1 MRCGLRETGRPG
13 EAELEEGTTKCAT
26 APPPPR
32 GGRAVLGGRARS
44 DGVTRTKVPVP
55 WLEGLGAY
63 LQPLPSLSEPQPSHC
78 PGPTHRGGDP
88 VN

>member
-1 MRCGLRETGRPG
+1 MRQSSKKEQLNVQRP
-13 EAELEEGTTKCAT
+13 L
-26 APPPPR
+26 PPPR